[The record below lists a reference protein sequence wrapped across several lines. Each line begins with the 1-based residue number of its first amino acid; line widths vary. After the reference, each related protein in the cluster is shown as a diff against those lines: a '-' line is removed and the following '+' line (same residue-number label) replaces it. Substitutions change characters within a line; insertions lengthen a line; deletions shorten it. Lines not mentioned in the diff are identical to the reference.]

1 MRLNQDSRKRVS
13 DTGARCGCILRG
25 FVPHNEGL
33 RLRLLQ
39 EQPRGV
45 AGPLQGPFEIIDVGN
60 NKHSNSLLQFLGATT
75 DAEELIIVLRRS
87 YPACVNVVNANILA
101 VEGCS

>member
-13 DTGARCGCILRG
+13 DTGARNGCILRG

-39 EQPRGV
+39 DQPKGV
-45 AGPLQGPFEIIDVGN
+45 TGPIQGRFDILDVGN
-60 NKHSNSLLQFLGATT
+60 NKHATSLLQLLGATT
-75 DAEELIIVLRRS
+75 DAEEVLLLLRRS
-87 YPACVNVVNANILA
+87 SPACVSVVNANILT
-101 VEGCS
+101 VEG